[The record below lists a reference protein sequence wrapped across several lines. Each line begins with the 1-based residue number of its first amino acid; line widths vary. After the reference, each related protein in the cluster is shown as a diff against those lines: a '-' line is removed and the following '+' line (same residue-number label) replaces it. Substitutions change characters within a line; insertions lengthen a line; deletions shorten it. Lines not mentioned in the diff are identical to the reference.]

1 MRRLS
6 SVAWVAVLLA
16 ASTGCQGMA
25 PHLARPN
32 LASPGTAE
40 AQQARAVQFDPY
52 PENETGPRIVGGRP
66 LEYQQPPAEVFRAR
80 WLPWNW

>member
-6 SVAWVAVLLA
+6 SVAWGAILLV
-16 ASTGCQGMA
+16 SGIGCQN
-25 PHLARPN
+25 LARPN

-40 AQQARAVQFDPY
+40 AQRARAVQFDPY
-52 PENETGPRIVGGRP
+52 PENEPGPRVVGGRP
-66 LEYQQPPAEVFRAR
+66 MEYEEPAAEVFRAR